1 MKKEHHHAQRTNQGR
16 SGRLLRSPLRSER
29 RMVGVEGFEPPTY
42 SSQSCRAARLRYTP
56 IRNRGWRVALRFV
69 VLKPKSVLYSGR
81 YGPCLSGPSL
91 LLDLWHRATAFAVA
105 RGGCICGRHK
115 LAVELPA
122 GGDGIQ
128 RAPDAHPQPRK
139 ESGLKCRGFD
149 ALGTANR
156 YALNVRLHLHEEVA
170 LRGPSQLS
178 AMLQGTSGLVDR
190 GSKI

>member
-1 MKKEHHHAQRTNQGR
+1 MFFILGDTVPASAVPVFCAINGIE
-16 SGRLLRSPLRSER
+16 PLRS
-29 RMVGVEGFEPPTY
+29 
-42 SSQSCRAARLRYTP
+42 QLRA
-56 IRNRGWRVALRFV
+56 
-69 VLKPKSVLYSGR
+69 
-81 YGPCLSGPSL
+81 
-91 LLDLWHRATAFAVA
+91 
-105 RGGCICGRHK
+105 GGCICGRHK